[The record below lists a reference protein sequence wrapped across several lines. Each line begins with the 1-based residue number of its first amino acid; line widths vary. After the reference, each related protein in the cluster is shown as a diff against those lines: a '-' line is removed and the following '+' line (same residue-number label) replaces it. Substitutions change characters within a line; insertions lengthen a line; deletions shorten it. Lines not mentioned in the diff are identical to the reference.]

1 MAVRSLKN
9 STLESFENYSSSMNA
24 GYDFNDF
31 ELIESIFVASATS
44 SVTFSSLATYASTY
58 KHLQIRAS
66 VTSARAAGDDNFA
79 IRFNGDTGSNYKAH
93 RLIGTGSSV
102 ISSTLGATTSIFA
115 GAINAATGTTDSY
128 SGLVIDILDFASTTK
143 NTTIRSFGGQTNTSY
158 VYLYSGAYFNTAAIT
173 SITLLNE
180 FANLTA
186 KSRFSLY
193 GIR

>member
-1 MAVRSLKN
+1 MLIPFGILSAAGAGGGAVGD
-9 STLESFENYSSSMNA
+9 Y
-24 GYDFNDF
+24 
-31 ELIESIFVASATS
+31 ELIETAILGSAASSI
-44 SVTFSSLATYASTY
+44 TFSSLATYASDY

-93 RLIGTGSSV
+93 RLIGTGSTV